1 MLQAQ
6 IFIDKDEVF
15 GSQPLY
21 EFIIQFLL
29 QQQIAGATAFRGMTG
44 FGEHHQLKRPDSIF
58 SFDEPPVLIMFI
70 DQDEKVINA
79 LKALR
84 KRVGSGFIVT
94 SKVERFEV

>member
-21 EFIIQFLL
+21 EFVVQFLL
-29 QQQIAGATAFRGMTG
+29 QQNIAGATAFRGVIG
-44 FGEHHQLKRPDSIF
+44 FGAHHQLKRPDNIF
-58 SFDEPPVLIMFI
+58 SFDEPPVLIIFI
-70 DQDEKVINA
+70 DQDEKVVKV
-79 LKALR
+79 LTALR
-84 KRVGSGFIVT
+84 RHISSGFIVT

>member
-84 KRVGSGFIVT
+84 KRVSSGFIVT

>member
-29 QQQIAGATAFRGMTG
+29 KQKIAGATAFRGVIG
-44 FGEHHQLKRPDSIF
+44 FGEHHQLKRPDNLF
-58 SFDEPPVLIMFI
+58 SFDEPPMLIIFI
-70 DQDEKVINA
+70 DQDEKVMKA
-79 LKALR
+79 LTALR
-84 KRVGSGFIVT
+84 KQVSSGFIVT